1 MVSSLLLELHGLNI
15 SEDAMIGNVCVLY
28 MCMHADLLV
37 KVLAAIEPEKVMTL
51 DSFQQACAISSKSVA
66 KSVLDYLQVN
76 NIGSVS
82 KNTVK
87 FSGSD
92 RIHAAVL
99 ALQMRGGD
107 IEQVSTYLSWKDFE
121 KLASEVLRSFGYRTW
136 TNVRFAKPRMEI
148 DVVGTS
154 SDGFTIAVDCKHWK
168 RSNLSS
174 ISNFSKKQAARA
186 ERLIK
191 YEKTISQVVPV
202 MLTLHA
208 ESVRFINAVPLVPI
222 HKFRSF
228 IMDVKGFLPEI
239 YVVASASSG

>member
-1 MVSSLLLELHGLNI
+1 MST
-15 SEDAMIGNVCVLY
+15 LY
-28 MCMHADLLV
+28 MHADLLV
-37 KVLAAIEPEKVMTL
+37 KVLAAIESEKVMTL
-51 DSFQQACAISSKSVA
+51 DSFKLACAIPGKSVA
-66 KSVLDYLQVN
+66 KSVLDYLEAN

-92 RIHAAVL
+92 RIHAALL
-99 ALQMRGGD
+99 ALQMKSD

-121 KLASEVLRSFGYRTW
+121 KLASEVLGSFGYRTQ

-174 ISNFSKKQAARA
+174 ISNFSQKQAVRA

-228 IMDVKGFLPEI
+228 IMDVKGFLPQM
-239 YVVASASSG
+239 YVASASRS